1 MSTNIDFYFD
11 IMSPFAYLARHRL
24 AQSAGEYSCEI
35 TYKPIDLAQAKLA
48 VGNTGPS
55 NREMPVK
62 LKYLVADLKRW
73 AEIYGLP
80 FGFIGN
86 VNTAQINKGVF
97 YAQSKGRAADYVKE
111 AYRLTWGES
120 GAPDDV
126 ELLRGLALS
135 FDWDPSEFLAYVDS
149 EDASN
154 AYQASIDDA
163 IATGV
168 FGVPT
173 MVVEDQMWWG
183 NDRLFML
190 EAFLAE
196 RFAPSRASA

>member
-11 IMSPFAYLARHRL
+11 FMSPFAYLARHRL
-24 AQSAGEYSCEI
+24 AACAAEYACEI
-35 TYKPIDLAQAKLA
+35 TYKPIDLAKAKLA

-55 NREMPVK
+55 NREMPIK
-62 LKYLVADLKRW
+62 LKYLVKDLKRW
-73 AEIYGLP
+73 AGLYGLP

-86 VNTAQINKGVF
+86 VNTAKLNKGVF
-97 YAQSKGRAADYVKE
+97 YAQQKGRVDDYVDQ

-126 ELLRGLALS
+126 ELLRKLALS
-135 FDWDPSEFLAYVDS
+135 LDFDPSDFLAYVDS
-149 EDASN
+149 DDADN
-154 AYQASIDDA
+154 AYQATIDEA
-163 IATGV
+163 ISKGV

-173 MVVEDQMWWG
+173 MTIDDEMWWG

-190 EAFLAE
+190 EAYLAE
-196 RFAPSRASA
+196 RFSSSKATA